1 MHLFNYYYLQW
12 HTDTNNLWKFT
23 NLHDLSAF
31 GIHPHYTHGTNTTL
45 GLSLQKCVNLLSKH
59 LRTPRSQSRS
69 FLKLQLKCPDYPEP
83 SWKLVHSLSSLLSLA
98 QPYFQVVQHR
108 LFFCDYAPKTAV
120 LVRPCGKLFKNSRRS
135 FRYHC
140 RIFSKFHKDNQ
151 RQEEERKT
159 FGCANA
165 VTTWRS
171 SPAL

>member
-59 LRTPRSQSRS
+59 LRTPRSQSCS

-83 SWKLVHSLSSLLSLA
+83 LWKLVHSLSSLLSLA
-98 QPYFQVVQHR
+98 QPYFQVAQHR
-108 LFFCDYAPKTAV
+108 HFFVIMPPKLLSYWGHVENFLRIQGGASDITVGCSASSIKITSGKRKKRKHLAV
-120 LVRPCGKLFKNSRRS
+120 LM
-135 FRYHC
+135 
-140 RIFSKFHKDNQ
+140 Q
-151 RQEEERKT
+151 
-159 FGCANA
+159 
-165 VTTWRS
+165 
-171 SPAL
+171 